1 MVSWELGRG
10 GWVAV
15 GWTLGG
21 MMGGRR
27 VIDAW
32 LSGGGLVG
40 DGGGGSCRRLCH
52 HLLCQRE
59 PCHPISLAPWPEAEA
74 TPGQCWGRPWLE
86 WGLSSLPQASLSAS
100 PSVLMLLRGP
110 TQWLWCHGASL
121 ATLDCPI
128 LVG

>member
-40 DGGGGSCRRLCH
+40 DGGAAAAGGCAIISCASRNLAIPSPLLLGLRLKPHLARAGVGPGWSGGCRLFPKHLSLPRRLSSCFSVAPLSGFGAMG
-52 HLLCQRE
+52 LL
-59 PCHPISLAPWPEAEA
+59 
-74 TPGQCWGRPWLE
+74 WLL
-86 WGLSSLPQASLSAS
+86 WTV
-100 PSVLMLLRGP
+100 PS
-110 TQWLWCHGASL
+110 W
-121 ATLDCPI
+121 
-128 LVG
+128 